1 MLNCEIIGE
10 TTQTF
15 FRSVDKNFAN
25 LSFETKCQGTHEEF
39 FLLDSTDERKRLE
52 HRRARFEHETFF
64 ILSAFY
70 TWHRLFVTRQTLTRL
85 NWWKRAGFICTA
97 INFGNTCNDNAENA
111 NIYEER
117 KNTQRERERRVRFYV
132 WFKHWKWNDFIRL
145 ILITFVYFGYMW
157 ICVRD
162 LL

>member
-1 MLNCEIIGE
+1 MIVESWSDWRNNSIH
-10 TTQTF
+10 
-15 FRSVDKNFAN
+15 
-25 LSFETKCQGTHEEF
+25 SFLWWIKT
-39 FLLDSTDERKRLE
+39 LLIYPL
-52 HRRARFEHETFF
+52 RRNVRVHTRNSFSWIRQMNAKDWNRGGFEHETFF

-117 KNTQRERERRVRFYV
+117 KNIQREREKEREEGDSVSDL
-132 WFKHWKWNDFIRL
+132 NIENEM
-145 ILITFVYFGYMW
+145 ILFGWY
-157 ICVRD
+157 
-162 LL
+162 